1 MEPIKAA
8 SQLGTDLQKPVPT
21 GDMCKFMG
29 EYDSPALLRPF
40 RSHCGKYDE
49 WPKNS
54 PSYRHGYLIATL

>member
-40 RSHCGKYDE
+40 RPLRE
-49 WPKNS
+49 
-54 PSYRHGYLIATL
+54 I